1 MRWGLGAGSAPAAAV
16 GRGAVAAAPVAPSRA
31 PARAIVTTSSTPSPL
46 ITANADTTARVKC
59 EVVREGY
66 TAEQA
71 ASFGSVAAEYERVR
85 PEYPAAAV
93 GWIVPPGA
101 RAAVDVG
108 AGTGKLTRALAGRGL
123 EVTAVEP
130 SDEMRARL
138 EAELPTVTALAGSGE
153 RLPLADGSADLVT
166 YAQAWHWV
174 DEAAAL
180 AEAARVLRPGGRLA
194 CVWNLRDDGTAWM
207 RELSRLIDRLGANP
221 TVEDD
226 YSFGAPFGPTERLA
240 VPWRRPID
248 GELLIE
254 LLASR
259 SYVIVATEAQ
269 RQELFASVR
278 ELVATHPE
286 LAGRE
291 SFEMPYM
298 TRCFR
303 AELPPG

>member
-1 MRWGLGAGSAPAAAV
+1 
-16 GRGAVAAAPVAPSRA
+16 
-31 PARAIVTTSSTPSPL
+31 
-46 ITANADTTARVKC
+46 
-59 EVVREGY
+59 VRKGY
-66 TAEQA
+66 TSEQA
-71 ASFGSVAAEYERVR
+71 TSFGAAAAEYERSR

-93 GWIVPPGA
+93 DWIVPGEA
-101 RAAVDVG
+101 RTVADVG
-108 AGTGKLTRALAGRGL
+108 AGTGKLTRAVRDRGL

-130 SDEMRARL
+130 SDEMRKRL
-138 EAELPTVTALAGSGE
+138 ESELPGVPALAGTGE
-153 RLPLADGSADLVT
+153 RLPLLDASLDLVT

-194 CVWNLRDDGTAWM
+194 CVWNVRVDDSGWM
-207 RELSRLIDRLGANP
+207 RELADLIER
-221 TVEDD
+221 
-226 YSFGAPFGPTERLA
+226 FGSNTMVDPGFAFAGSHGFGETERLA
-240 VPWRRPID
+240 VPWSRPMT
-248 GELLIE
+248 EEQLVE

-259 SYVIVATEAQ
+259 SYMILAPEEE
-269 RQELFASVR
+269 RRELFAAAR

-303 AELPPG
+303 AGLGPG